1 MYYGD
6 NKKKSEGL
14 KALRSM
20 DVLLTTPH
28 MSMPDGLL
36 RNMRVHRLVVDEAH
50 LLAESGST
58 THSKLG
64 TLSQYQASFVWLVT
78 GTPFTSS
85 LTQLTNQARLLGQ
98 WLDGVKLA
106 EIETGVPD
114 PNASW
119 PPKPGDR
126 SYSSYVAYPNSFPRP
141 RVDMPNATVVERLR
155 KVMIRHTKSMRIGG
169 EVALALPD
177 ADCSTV
183 WLTMSAD
190 ERLMYNV
197 HRCIQP
203 PITSTY
209 GDYLSQCT
217 QQLNACSHLYSDEVV
232 CGAHHG
238 FNKAVAAGLG
248 LKDAHVYASQLGAH
262 HTLERQLK
270 KGLVIEEKTRGADGE
285 EVVTYKRTDEAIRHA
300 LGRFSGSYSPP
311 LTEEE
316 RKKHEIY
323 PTGDGDET
331 KPTFPRQKPT
341 LQAPVP
347 MASFPKATEA
357 FLATHEKQM
366 VAPPKLSADERK
378 RVERGYMDA
387 PPDKVERYVSN
398 SKLTKFR
405 RLMDDLVTLRQSEP
419 HFRVIVF
426 TRHSTVQERLVALIE
441 SETRANGSLAPLA
454 DGSKVVCFEFTQ
466 KTAPQARHRL
476 ISQFQGSGGGARI
489 FIVTYAV
496 AAVGITLTAANRIF
510 LMEPCIDPAQE
521 IQAAGRI
528 HRLGQSASRP
538 PISRE
543 DFQPRA
549 HSFPHSARCDAP
561 SPRPALPRPARPAL
575 RSTRLL
581 F

>member
-36 RNMRVHRLVVDEAH
+36 RNMRVHRLVVDESH

-232 CGAHHG
+232 CGAHHI

-285 EVVTYKRTDEAIRHA
+285 EVVTYKRTDEAIRNV
-300 LGRFSGSYSPP
+300 LCRGLSGPP
-311 LTEEE
+311 PTEEE
-316 RKKHEIY
+316 RKKHE
-323 PTGDGDET
+323 
-331 KPTFPRQKPT
+331 QK
-341 LQAPVP
+341 
-347 MASFPKATEA
+347 
-357 FLATHEKQM
+357 
-366 VAPPKLSADERK
+366 RK
-378 RVERGYMDA
+378 RRNDQRKE
-387 PPDKVERYVSN
+387 
-398 SKLTKFR
+398 L
-405 RLMDDLVTLRQSEP
+405 
-419 HFRVIVF
+419 
-426 TRHSTVQERLVALIE
+426 
-441 SETRANGSLAPLA
+441 
-454 DGSKVVCFEFTQ
+454 
-466 KTAPQARHRL
+466 
-476 ISQFQGSGGGARI
+476 
-489 FIVTYAV
+489 
-496 AAVGITLTAANRIF
+496 
-510 LMEPCIDPAQE
+510 
-521 IQAAGRI
+521 GRI
-528 HRLGQSASRP
+528 KY
-538 PISRE
+538 
-543 DFQPRA
+543 
-549 HSFPHSARCDAP
+549 
-561 SPRPALPRPARPAL
+561 
-575 RSTRLL
+575 
-581 F
+581 